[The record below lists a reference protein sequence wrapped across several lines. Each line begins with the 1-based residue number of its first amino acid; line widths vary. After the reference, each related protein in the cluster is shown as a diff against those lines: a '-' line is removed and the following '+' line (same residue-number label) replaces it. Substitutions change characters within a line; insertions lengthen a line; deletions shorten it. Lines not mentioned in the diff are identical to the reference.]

1 MFSRNFWGISKLRET
16 NFTKFWEWIYDI
28 RCIQIKVSAWV
39 CILGVAREREPRCFL
54 LLLSKLSTQ
63 SLETLGIY
71 IYLSIV
77 WCKKKLYNSACIFY
91 NQTDEKS
98 FAKKTSHRNMP
109 CNFATESII
118 STAYLPF
125 LLTVYHF
132 TSAISWWRCFW
143 LAGSPVSLACL
154 KACQVLSELRL
165 SQETQNCWSSRTFE
179 ALTIYLPTSITT

>member
-71 IYLSIV
+71 IYLSII
-77 WCKKKLYNSACIFY
+77 WCKKSYTTVLASFTIILQNFVKSVSQNFETDAKFKEMQFFFLHQTIPSLIFQ
-91 NQTDEKS
+91 NVSSGVTW
-98 FAKKTSHRNMP
+98 
-109 CNFATESII
+109 ES
-118 STAYLPF
+118 
-125 LLTVYHF
+125 V
-132 TSAISWWRCFW
+132 W
-143 LAGSPVSLACL
+143 
-154 KACQVLSELRL
+154 
-165 SQETQNCWSSRTFE
+165 
-179 ALTIYLPTSITT
+179 

>member
-71 IYLSIV
+71 IYLSII
-77 WCKKKLYNSACIFY
+77 WCKKKLYNSAGIFY
-91 NQTDEKS
+91 THPSK
-98 FAKKTSHRNMP
+98 
-109 CNFATESII
+109 
-118 STAYLPF
+118 
-125 LLTVYHF
+125 
-132 TSAISWWRCFW
+132 ISWNQFHKI
-143 LAGSPVSLACL
+143 LKLTKKFKEMQIFFLHQTIPSLIFQMFH
-154 KACQVLSELRL
+154 QVLHEKVYDKCDYNAV
-165 SQETQNCWSSRTFE
+165 TC
-179 ALTIYLPTSITT
+179 

>member
-16 NFTKFWEWIYDI
+16 NFTKFWEGIYDI
-28 RCIQIKVSAWV
+28 WCCFIMCIQIKVSAWV

-91 NQTDEKS
+91 NHPSKFREIRFWNWRKILRKCIFFSASDDT
-98 FAKKTSHRNMP
+98 
-109 CNFATESII
+109 II
-118 STAYLPF
+118 NLSKCF
-125 LLTVYHF
+125 
-132 TSAISWWRCFW
+132 IRCYMRKCMIN
-143 LAGSPVSLACL
+143 VIIM
-154 KACQVLSELRL
+154 Q
-165 SQETQNCWSSRTFE
+165 
-179 ALTIYLPTSITT
+179 

>member
-16 NFTKFWEWIYDI
+16 NFTKFWEGIYDI
-28 RCIQIKVSAWV
+28 RCCFIMCIQIKVSAWV

-91 NQTDEKS
+91 NHPSKFREKFKEMQFFFLHQTIPS
-98 FAKKTSHRNMP
+98 LIFQNVSSGVTW
-109 CNFATESII
+109 ES
-118 STAYLPF
+118 
-125 LLTVYHF
+125 V
-132 TSAISWWRCFW
+132 W
-143 LAGSPVSLACL
+143 
-154 KACQVLSELRL
+154 
-165 SQETQNCWSSRTFE
+165 
-179 ALTIYLPTSITT
+179 